1 MIPAQD
7 GGAFN
12 PERNSMKIPD
22 KKLETALIEH
32 GLITAQQLEQAR
44 VEINRAGKK
53 GPSLQTMLLNL
64 GILTEDVL
72 LRMQAQ
78 ELNLP
83 YVELDN
89 LSPEP
94 ELVTLLAEDLCL
106 EKGMIILEKDD
117 KSLLVAMEN
126 PHDPVAIEDLW
137 KITRMKIRPV
147 LASRGAILRKLSQ
160 YHEHYKVKVVEKLL
174 AGVQDQGLQ
183 LTESLG
189 LDIHNLDQVSEQAPI
204 IKTVNLF
211 LLSALLKRASDI
223 HLVPDRKF
231 MHVKYRIDGV
241 LQESQALPISMAPS
255 VVSRIKIMCRLDI
268 AEKRRPQDGSFHLN
282 IEGREIDFRV
292 AVSPTIKGE
301 KVVMRVLDK
310 SAMMLGL
317 DHLGFGGE
325 TLHTFKQLIHKPNGI
340 ILIVGPTGSGKTTT
354 LYAALQ
360 ALNTGDK
367 NITTVEDPVEYEI
380 EGLTQ
385 IQVHSEIGLN
395 FATVLRSI
403 LRQDPDIVLVGEIRD
418 LETTEIAIRAA
429 LTGHLVFATLHTND
443 AAGAVARLTE
453 MGAEPYLIASSLRCA
468 MSQRLVR
475 TICPKCKEAFEP
487 SPEMLKNL
495 QNHTKLPAD
504 EIRIYRGEGCR
515 HCFQTGYRG
524 RTVVSELLVVTEEI
538 RRMIMRQAASADIQS
553 TALGQ
558 GMQTMFKD
566 GIQKVLWGISTLE
579 EVLAVCEDVD
589 IDH

>member
-1 MIPAQD
+1 
-7 GGAFN
+7 
-12 PERNSMKIPD
+12 MKIPD
-22 KKLETALIEH
+22 KKLETALLKH

-44 VEINRAGKK
+44 LEISRAGKK
-53 GPSLQTMLLNL
+53 GPPLQTVLLNL
-64 GILTEDVL
+64 GMISEDVV
-72 LRMQAQ
+72 LRMQAT

-83 YVELDN
+83 YMELDD

-94 ELVTLLAEDLCL
+94 EIVTSLAEDLCL
-106 EKGMIILEKDD
+106 DKCLIALEKDES
-117 KSLLVAMEN
+117 SLLVAMEN
-126 PHDPVAIEDLW
+126 PYDAVTIEDLG
-137 KITRMKIRPV
+137 KITRAKIRPA
-147 LASRGAILRKLSQ
+147 LASRGGILRKLSE
-160 YHEHYKVKVVEKLL
+160 YHEHYKVKVVERLL

-189 LDIHNLDQVSEQAPI
+189 LDIRNIDQVSEQAPV
-204 IKTVNLF
+204 IKAVNLF

-223 HLVPDRKF
+223 HLVPDRRY

-241 LQESQALPISMAPS
+241 LQESQALPISMAPA
-255 VVSRIKIMCRLDI
+255 VVSRIKIMCKLDI

-292 AVSPTIKGE
+292 AVSPTINGE

-325 TLHTFKQLIHKPNGI
+325 ILHPFKQLIHKPNGI

-354 LYAALQ
+354 LYAAMQ
-360 ALNTGDK
+360 VLNTGDK

-380 EGLTQ
+380 PGLTQ
-385 IQVHSEIGLN
+385 IQINAEIGLN
-395 FATVLRSI
+395 FATMLRSI

-475 TICPKCKEAFEP
+475 TICPKCKEALTP
-487 SPEMLKNL
+487 SHEMLGQLKRF
-495 QNHTKLPAD
+495 TKLHAGD
-504 EIRIYRGEGCR
+504 IRIFRGEGCR

-524 RTVVSELLVVTEEI
+524 RTVVAELLVVTEDI
-538 RRMIMRQAASADIQS
+538 RRKIMMRAASSEIQEA
-553 TALGQ
+553 ALRQ
-558 GMQTMFKD
+558 GMQTMFGD
-566 GIQKVLWGISTLE
+566 GMQKVLRGITTLE
-579 EVLAVCEDVD
+579 EVLAVCEDAD
-589 IDH
+589 AETR